1 MKKFLLLLA
10 LVFLSACTFPSKIT
24 TVKTSEE
31 NESIEISEEKI
42 DSILQNWHAAA
53 ANANFEEYFALMAN
67 DGVFLGTDATENWQ
81 NAAFREF
88 SKPYFDKGKAWS
100 FTTLERN
107 IYTSENGQTAWFD
120 ELLDTQM
127 GICRGSGVL
136 EKVDGDWKIKHYV
149 LSIAIPNE
157 YVSEITA
164 TKKQTDS
171 LLILQLQ
178 KKNKN

>member
-1 MKKFLLLLA
+1 MKKPYLLLL
-10 LVFLSACTFPSKIT
+10 LLSLSACNFSSKT
-24 TVKTSEE
+24 TTIETSEVQSE
-31 NESIEISEEKI
+31 EISEEKI
-42 DSILQNWHAAA
+42 NTLLENWHAAA
-53 ANANFEEYFALMAN
+53 ANANFEDYFALMAD
-67 DGVFLGTDATENWQ
+67 DGIFIGTDATENWQ

-100 FTTLERN
+100 FSTLERN
-107 IYTSENGQTAWFD
+107 IYTSKNRQTAWFD

-136 EKVDGDWKIKHYV
+136 ENVEGDWKIKHYV

-157 YVSEITA
+157 YVSEVTE